1 MAKKRLSKIAM
12 DNGKSFKEMITLAET
27 KLADS
32 MISGKGKG
40 IWIDNKGQELLNDAC
55 DIPEIVPKHYSATVK
70 SRAPNPRFVYAVIDE
85 LQIRVPVLVPKKLA
99 RRLVETSIT
108 VERITDNEG
117 STYRRV
123 V

>member
-12 DNGKSFKEMITLAET
+12 DNGKTFEEMVSLAGEKLAE
-27 KLADS
+27 S

-40 IWIDNKGQELLNDAC
+40 TWIDDKGQELLEDAC
-55 DIPEIVPKHYSATVK
+55 DVPEIVPKHFTATVK
-70 SRAPNPRFVYAVIDE
+70 SKAPNPRFVYAVINE
-85 LQIRVPVLVPKKLA
+85 LKIRVPVLVPKKLV
-99 RRLVETSIT
+99 RRLIGTSIT
-108 VERITDNEG
+108 VERITDNGG